1 MSLLQ
6 LEQFL
11 PFRLSVVSN
20 ALSEAIAAV
29 YRDEH
34 GLSLTEWRLL
44 AVLAECPGET
54 AQRLVQRTRLDKVS
68 ISRGLKALVGR
79 GLVERGADRADA
91 RRRPLRL
98 SEAGSRLYQIIA
110 PAVLAR
116 ARSIFDALPDGQMA
130 RLDAALSDLA
140 QVLASA
146 SSPSAAS
153 T

>member
-54 AQRLVQRTRLDKVS
+54 AQRLVQRTRLDKVT
-68 ISRGLKALVGR
+68 ISRGLKALVTR
-79 GLVERGADRADA
+79 GLVERSADRADG

-98 SEAGSRLYQIIA
+98 SSAGTRLYHTIA

-116 ARSIFDALPDGQMA
+116 EREILGALLPAQEEQLRGLLD
-130 RLDAALSDLA
+130 RLQGLLGA
-140 QVLASA
+140 V
-146 SSPSAAS
+146 
-153 T
+153 